1 MKNISLPLS
10 NQRSCIYCNPCSLSS
25 GESFFVFESRPASEL
40 GRMCIQVVLNIL
52 PNMWPHFNWDDSLC
66 WIGGWV
72 CNFFEL
78 SIDYKLS
85 KSLSKARYNDREH
98 RVALLSKVKQLL
110 SRHLVSH
117 WSWSLDTNELSTSYI
132 EDPESHIARPFR
144 LKSLFVSLMRTG
156 SPP

>member
-1 MKNISLPLS
+1 MLLLWKELLLDSLAADHLRRSQSSISLSTVQLCLLASWNPKGDECRS
-10 NQRSCIYCNPCSLSS
+10 NLVQEIIKPRLDCRSVLAGSLNVGNGHSTLAAPQ
-25 GESFFVFESRPASEL
+25 SF
-40 GRMCIQVVLNIL
+40 
-52 PNMWPHFNWDDSLC
+52 H
-66 WIGGWV
+66 
-72 CNFFEL
+72 
-78 SIDYKLS
+78 SIS
-85 KSLSKARYNDREH
+85 FSREH

-117 WSWSLDTNELSTSYI
+117 WSWSLDTNELSTKYI